1 MIRVAAMACATCLM
15 LALSSCSDTP
25 DCGSGDARHLLS
37 EIIEEA
43 FEKSAYGRQLRPLVD
58 YRIRAIRTV
67 NHQKNVDVYECA
79 ATLEITSAQGDGN
92 PIEFEF
98 EFEFEFDVYSAQ
110 DDDAD
115 FEISFDD
122 GIDKAITRAALSM
135 ALGRH

>member
-1 MIRVAAMACATCLM
+1 MIRVAAMAAATCLM

-25 DCGSGDARHLLS
+25 DCGSGDARHLLG

-79 ATLEITSAQGDGN
+79 ATLEITSAQGDGKS
-92 PIEFEF
+92 IETEFEY
-98 EFEFEFDVYSAQ
+98 DVYSVQ

-122 GIDKAITRAALSM
+122 GIDKAITRAALSK